1 MMRMDRTHPR
11 LQALRDSAV
20 SQWRLRSTSQRVYF
34 ALWGVYLF
42 CYPFA
47 VVGIAFN
54 VHANF
59 SMAWAGSFLLFV
71 EGALAVCWLGL
82 LYGWLR
88 GGLLALIIALGAAS
102 GETLGVLTGWPF
114 GPYRYTAILL
124 PQLPGGVPLP
134 VIGAWLLVMV
144 AAVATARA
152 LAPRAPRVVLIAL
165 ATGLGVALDVIL
177 EPVAVHIVGYWRWL
191 ATGPY
196 YGIPTLNFVGW
207 AVLCAIFAATML
219 SFPISSTDQATI
231 VLTTAGVWLY
241 LLTAMMFGVIALTHH
256 LPLAAL
262 VGCVAVVGLIAWLV
276 RVPAII
282 RDR

>member
-1 MMRMDRTHPR
+1 MMMDRTLSR
-11 LQALRDSAV
+11 LQALRARAVDLWWQGSA
-20 SQWRLRSTSQRVYF
+20 SQRVYL
-34 ALWGVYLF
+34 ALWLVYLF

-71 EGALAVCWLGL
+71 EGALAVCWLGQQ
-82 LYGWLR
+82 YGWLR
-88 GGLLALIIALGAAS
+88 GGLLALIIAVGAAS

-152 LAPRAPRVVLIAL
+152 LSPRAPRALLIAL

-196 YGIPTLNFVGW
+196 YGIPTMNFVGW
-207 AVLCAIFAATML
+207 AVLCAIFAAIML
-219 SFPISSTDQATI
+219 SFRTASTQQATI

-262 VGCVAVVGLIAWLV
+262 VGCVAVLALSARLV
-276 RVPAII
+276 RAPAII